1 MLDIYRPGRSGS
13 FHPGHPER
21 NGPRASPHPTWSI
34 SRLSRPALCKVL
46 GSWAGPGAR
55 VGRAAELREQNG
67 MQPFRRRLRPGR
79 GGWDQCKSI
88 LIDDAAY
95 DENDGAWAGNR
106 TLISAM
112 PAANWAHFS
121 TRAAQ
126 FCPGAGAILTSSAK
140 AQMIC
145 MQTSPTLQL
154 RWVPSRCP
162 QAHLCSGTQLSVCQ
176 HSSCPAPWGR
186 V

>member
-1 MLDIYRPGRSGS
+1 
-13 FHPGHPER
+13 
-21 NGPRASPHPTWSI
+21 
-34 SRLSRPALCKVL
+34 
-46 GSWAGPGAR
+46 
-55 VGRAAELREQNG
+55 

-95 DENDGAWAGNR
+95 DENDGPRLEMGP
-106 TLISAM
+106 LISSAM

-145 MQTSPTLQL
+145 MQTSPTT
-154 RWVPSRCP
+154 S
-162 QAHLCSGTQLSVCQ
+162 A
-176 HSSCPAPWGR
+176 
-186 V
+186 